1 MVMNITDSKGI
12 GTSNFNNTSSATQN
26 ISSKSNETNYSKDNI
41 GVSQVLGND
50 SFVKSVE
57 NNTQNLTYQPIKKK
71 LTPEEI
77 KALKD
82 EQAKSKADLIKRFIM
97 DTIKSQNNL
106 LGKSNNDNNEMNGL
120 SQTSKDLLVKIFG
133 SLENAYP
140 PIATT
145 LEGAQA
151 AIAESGPYSVNAVAD
166 RIMTMATAIAG
177 EDQDKLQKMRN
188 AVEEGFSQ
196 ADLVFKDSTASD
208 LPQICKDT
216 YTEIMN
222 RFDKLQNKTGTESQ
236 NNE

>member
-1 MVMNITDSKGI
+1 MVMNITHSKGI
-12 GTSNFNNTSSATQN
+12 GTSNFNNTGSATQK

-50 SFVKSVE
+50 SFIKSAE
-57 NNTQNLTYQPIKKK
+57 NDTQNLTYEPIKKK

-82 EQAKSKADLIKRFIM
+82 EQAKSEADLIKRFIR

-106 LGKSNNDNNEMNGL
+106 LGKLNNDNNEMNGL

-145 LEGAQA
+145 PEGAQT
-151 AIAESGPYSVNAVAD
+151 AIAEGGPYSVNAVAD
-166 RIMTMATAIAG
+166 RIMTLATAIAG
-177 EDQDKLQKMRN
+177 EDQDKLQKMRD

-196 ADLVFKDSTASD
+196 AALVFKDATTSD

-216 YTEIMN
+216 YTEIMS

-236 NNE
+236 HNE

>member
-1 MVMNITDSKGI
+1 MVINITASKGI
-12 GTSNFNNTSSATQN
+12 ESSNFNNIGSETQKTN
-26 ISSKSNETNYSKDNI
+26 TKSNENSYSKGNQE
-41 GVSQVLGND
+41 VSQILGND
-50 SFVKSVE
+50 SFVKSTE
-57 NNTQNLTYQPIKKK
+57 DDTQNLTYKPIKKK
-71 LTPEEI
+71 LAPEEI

-82 EQAKSKADLIKRFIM
+82 EQAKSEAELIKRFIS
-97 DTIKSQNNL
+97 DTIKNQNNL
-106 LGKSNNDNNEMNGL
+106 LGKSNNNENEDNGL
-120 SQTSKDLLVKIFG
+120 SQTSKDFLIKIFG

-145 LEGAQA
+145 PEGAQA
-151 AIAESGPYSVNAVAD
+151 AIAEGGPYSVNAVAE

-177 EDQDKLQKMRN
+177 DDQAKLQKMRV

-196 ADLVFKDSTASD
+196 ASLVFKDATTSD

-222 RFDKLQNKTGTESQ
+222 RFDKLQNKTSIESK